1 MNVNP
6 IHFFNERGHSILSA
20 DFLHDENQRLQDEI
34 WELERKVR
42 SLSNRLAMLGAE
54 EDEDLALP
62 SNG

>member
-20 DFLHDENQRLQDEI
+20 DHLHAENRRLQEEV

-42 SLSNRLAMLGAE
+42 SLSTRLSMLASDDD
-54 EDEDLALP
+54 DEQLY
-62 SNG
+62 G

>member
-20 DFLHDENQRLQDEI
+20 DYLHAENRRLQEEV

-42 SLSNRLAMLGAE
+42 SLSMRLSMLASDDDE
-54 EDEDLALP
+54 EQLFA
-62 SNG
+62 

>member
-20 DFLHDENQRLQDEI
+20 DHLHAENRRLQEEV

-42 SLSNRLAMLGAE
+42 SLSMRLSMLASDD
-54 EDEDLALP
+54 EDEQLYA
-62 SNG
+62 

>member
-20 DFLHDENQRLQDEI
+20 DHLHAENRRLQEEV

-42 SLSNRLAMLGAE
+42 SLSMRLSMLASDDDE
-54 EDEDLALP
+54 EQLFA
-62 SNG
+62 